1 MIIIEEESRDIKNL
15 NEMFVR
21 VYDSLPTKIE
31 NSIYY
36 PKLKQLLMF
45 ELKRFTVEQL
55 ELFQDLDIF
64 RRNVGEILSESE
76 IREYLDSLKA
86 KYNGVLNNVGLDY
99 HIEVTRVDFGVPVF
113 ITIQRANNIHLK
125 KFVFRFRKGSPSQS
139 LSGLDLGGIPRP
151 EQEDNK
157 KNDSKARLAEEIEE

>member
-1 MIIIEEESRDIKNL
+1 MIIIEEESRDIKTL
-15 NEMFVR
+15 NEMMVR
-21 VYDSLPTKIE
+21 VYDSLPAKVE

-55 ELFQDLDIF
+55 ELFQDMDIL
-64 RRNVGEILSESE
+64 RRNVGEVLSEKE
-76 IREYLDSLKA
+76 IREYLDALKA
-86 KYNGVLNNVGLDY
+86 KYNGVENNVGLDY

-113 ITIQRANNIHLK
+113 ITIQRSNNIHLK

-139 LSGLDLGGIPRP
+139 LAGLDLGGIPRAEP
-151 EQEDNK
+151 EK
-157 KNDSKARLAEEIEE
+157 KAGETAEEEKKE